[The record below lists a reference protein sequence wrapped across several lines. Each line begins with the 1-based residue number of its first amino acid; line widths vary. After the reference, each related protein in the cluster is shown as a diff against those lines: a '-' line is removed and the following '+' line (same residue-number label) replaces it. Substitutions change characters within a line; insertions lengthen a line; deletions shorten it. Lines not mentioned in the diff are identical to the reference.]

1 MIGKYVDFPINSR
14 PMINLPE
21 KSHFVFDLQ
30 SDGALSGNSLKS
42 DIRLS
47 ETVAR
52 NSHPLQHCEMEP
64 GH

>member
-1 MIGKYVDFPINSR
+1 
-14 PMINLPE
+14 MINLPE

-30 SDGALSGNSLKS
+30 SDAALSGNSLKS

-52 NSHPLQHCEMEP
+52 NSHPLQHCEMEL